1 MKATFALIATM
12 LLLGTRATLRA
23 DAAATPD
30 LSGYITSG
38 FDGVVWEC
46 LQIEPIKGECGSE
59 HSPMLGSTFG
69 ADLKDW
75 DVSMI
80 ENMDYVFSHA
90 YSFNGD
96 LSNWDVSSATSMY
109 GMFSYSQSFEGDGL
123 ETWNTGNVKDMQDVF
138 WEARKFN
145 GKISNWNTTS
155 ATTMRWMF
163 DKAKK
168 FDQDVSGWTYHD
180 GNTFCD
186 HVDKDF
192 RLDLHVLRWP
202 RRRDTRDVSRCR
214 GVSVQV

>member
-1 MKATFALIATM
+1 
-12 LLLGTRATLRA
+12 
-23 DAAATPD
+23 
-30 LSGYITSG
+30 
-38 FDGVVWEC
+38 
-46 LQIEPIKGECGSE
+46 
-59 HSPMLGSTFG
+59 MLGSTFG

-75 DVSMI
+75 GVSMI

-109 GMFSYSQSFEGDGL
+109 GMFAHSQDFEGDGL
-123 ETWNTGNVKDMQDVF
+123 ETWNTGNVKDMQGVF

-168 FDQDVSGWTYHD
+168 FDQDISRVD
-180 GNTFCD
+180 LPRRE
-186 HVDKDF
+186 HVLRSCLTRF
-192 RLDLHVLRWP
+192 RLGPHVLRWP